1 MTSNL
6 HSTRSLAV
14 ALLAV
19 IVVGAGLAPAAQAQ
33 SDAILRVVSKTFAYQ
48 DDTVL
53 TVDVEIDGTVEL
65 AGLDFVISYPEEL
78 VPAETEATLDSDL
91 WDTVIVNYD
100 RDDATWSP
108 EPGRA
113 LISAAAANAAN
124 VASATGRVVT
134 LDLPVA
140 CLGYAQQFPDGRDV
154 TFELIAV
161 EASRVVEDLDGDG
174 LDDVVDVPVATED
187 GTITLNCTT
196 VSSDEESFGT
206 LKSLFGASTEV
217 R

>member
-1 MTSNL
+1 MFSNL

-19 IVVGAGLAPAAQAQ
+19 IAVGAGLAPAAQAQ
-33 SDAILRVVSKTFAYQ
+33 SDATLRVVSETFAFQ

-78 VPAETEATLDSDL
+78 VPAETEATLDSEL
-91 WDTVIVNYD
+91 WNSVLVNYD
-100 RDDATWSP
+100 RDDATYSP

-113 LISAAAANAAN
+113 LISAAAASATN
-124 VASATGRVVT
+124 VASVSGRVVT
-134 LDLPVA
+134 LNVPVT
-140 CLGYAQQFPDGRDV
+140 CLGNAQQFPEGRDV

-161 EASRVVEDLDGDG
+161 DATRVADDQDGDG
-174 LDDVVDVPVATED
+174 LDDVVGVVVATED
-187 GTITLNCTT
+187 GIINLNCTT
-196 VSSDEESFGT
+196 VSSDDASFGT
-206 LKSLFGASTEV
+206 LKSFFGASTEV